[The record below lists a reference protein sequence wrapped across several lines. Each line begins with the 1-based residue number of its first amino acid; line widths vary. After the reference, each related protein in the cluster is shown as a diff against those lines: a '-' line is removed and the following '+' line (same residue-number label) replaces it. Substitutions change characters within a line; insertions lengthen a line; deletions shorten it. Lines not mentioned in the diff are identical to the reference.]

1 MRESLNMLSNQV
13 REIWRQFGASQRMSV
28 VMSLMVAAAALGALL
43 YWGTR
48 PDFRVL
54 YSNLTLTDSAQMRE
68 KLDEAKI
75 PVKLGQSGMS
85 ISVPASKLYSARL
98 MLAAEGLPGDSS
110 TGFELFEQP
119 KFGLTD
125 FAQKVNYQRA
135 LQGELER
142 TVTAMQGIR
151 AARVMLVLPKEHL
164 FSSKE
169 ERRSQASVMLTLN
182 GSVAISDS
190 QVQSIVHLLAS
201 SVQNLDPTQ
210 VTVTDQSGH
219 LLTRSHSADTV
230 MEHGN
235 EQLDVQDRTEQR
247 LVEKAQDILDRALGV
262 GNSIVRV
269 SVLLNFSDTEQRNEI
284 FDAENRVATS
294 ERIVSEDKSVG
305 GGRAGGRAGIV
316 ANVSVGN
323 PADMKFATSG
333 NKDKTEEI
341 YMEYVVPSNVSMIR
355 QKGVRVEQIS
365 VAVCLAQ
372 KGETIRSEA
381 EIKAIS
387 ELVSNALGVNA
398 KRTDTIHV
406 SEMPFV
412 APQQPAKLDWWER
425 LPVGYDTIFK
435 GMGGLV
441 ALCAVF
447 GVGRKVKRALLASNP
462 SLDAPIN
469 EAREEERERILKE
482 EPLGMENHLEVV
494 GQLAMDNPKAV
505 AAWITNAAEWKG

>member
-1 MRESLNMLSNQV
+1 MRESLNLLSNQF
-13 REIWRQFGASQRMSV
+13 REIWRQFGASQRTSV
-28 VMSLMVAAAALGALL
+28 IMSLMLVIVALGALF

-48 PDFRVL
+48 PDYRVL
-54 YSNLTLTDSAQMRE
+54 YSNLTLTDSSQMRE

-85 ISVPASKLYSARL
+85 ISVPASKLYAARL
-98 MLAAEGLPGDSS
+98 MLAADGLPGDSS

-151 AARVMLVLPKEHL
+151 SARVMLVLPKEHL
-164 FSSKE
+164 FSSE
-169 ERRSQASVMLTLN
+169 EDRRAQASVMLTLN
-182 GSVAISDS
+182 GSVAIGDA

-210 VTVTDQSGH
+210 VTVTDQSGR
-219 LLTRSHSADTV
+219 LLTRSHSADSV

-235 EQLDVQDRTEQR
+235 EQLDVQERTEKR
-247 LVEKAQDILDRALGV
+247 LVEKAQDILDRAMGI

-269 SVLLNFSDTEQRNEI
+269 SALLDFSDTEQRNEM

-294 ERIVSEDKSVG
+294 ERIISEDKSVG
-305 GGRAGGRAGIV
+305 GGQAGGRAGIV
-316 ANVSVGN
+316 ANVSVGSPN
-323 PADMKFATSG
+323 NMKLDASG
-333 NKDKTEEI
+333 NKDKSEEI
-341 YMEYVVPSNVSMIR
+341 YTEYVVPSNVSMIR
-355 QKGVRVEQIS
+355 QKGIRIEKLS
-365 VAVCLAQ
+365 VAVCVAQ
-372 KGETIRSEA
+372 VGAESRSEA
-381 EIKAIS
+381 EMKAIS
-387 ELVSNALGVNA
+387 DLVSNALGVNA
-398 KRTDTIHV
+398 TRSDTIHV
-406 SEMPFV
+406 SEMAFI

-441 ALCAVF
+441 AICAVF
-447 GVGRKVKRALLASNP
+447 GASRKVKQVLLSSNP
-462 SLDAPIN
+462 SLDTPIN
-469 EAREEERERILKE
+469 EARNEEQERILKE
-482 EPLGMENHLEVV
+482 GPRDLENHLEVV
-494 GQLAMDNPKAV
+494 GQLAKDDPKTV
-505 AAWITNAAEWKG
+505 AAWITNAAEWNG